1 MIFICICGLNPDF
14 HLTVSQ
20 RGVVIFRSQ
29 TELTDELQKT
39 LVQKL
44 GELTGKPSDST
55 WHIHP
60 LAKYSATGD
69 KTRHLITTDPKN
81 KPAEDRFK
89 NQAEQPMGVR
99 AAWHTDISYEPSPA
113 DYSMLKMIQ
122 LPERGGGESFFSNA
136 ATFWAHDVGGS
147 PRLLT
152 EINVQIRFTP
162 RPTRSLTKFHPRIGD
177 FWRP

>member
-1 MIFICICGLNPDF
+1 MPFIDY
-14 HLTVSQ
+14 HSTVSQ

-39 LVQKL
+39 LVQRL

-60 LAKYSATGD
+60 LAKYGATGD
-69 KTRHLITTDPKN
+69 KTRHLITTDPKK

-122 LPERGGGESFFSNA
+122 LPERGGGGYSSIA
-136 ATFWAHDVGGS
+136 ITLSLKDVGPGLN
-147 PRLLT
+147 LLT
-152 EINVQIRFTP
+152 
-162 RPTRSLTKFHPRIGD
+162 
-177 FWRP
+177 